1 LLYCSIII
9 LNKKFVLL
17 TRNMLRI
24 YWIASCFFLLSILGI
39 TFPVTANVSL
49 PAIFSDHMV
58 LQQNTE
64 VTIWGWGNPSEPIT
78 VTGSWDN
85 KEIKTKA
92 TNLAQWQVKLQTPA
106 TGGPYTLTIQG
117 YNKLIIEDILMGEV
131 WLCSGQSNMEWT
143 TRAGIEES
151 AAEIPKANFPAI
163 RFFTVPKKSA
173 NGPQLNLEGKW
184 IVCTPETMADFSA
197 VGYFFGREV
206 HQQLNRPVGLI
217 NSSWGGTSAEIWVN
231 AKAITEN
238 KALAEAA
245 AKVKEE
251 PYGPNKPGKAF
262 NAMIAPLIPFKIA
275 GALWYQG
282 ESNTSNP
289 QNYEQLLP
297 ALIQNWRSEW
307 GYAFPF
313 YFVQIAPYS
322 YGENQNG
329 VLLRDAQ
336 RKTLRVPNTGMVV
349 ISDVGNIKDIHPR
362 NKIPVGQRL
371 ANLALNKTYGKTDLV
386 PSGPLYRSMEVQG
399 NKIKLFF
406 DYADL
411 GLLVKGKELT
421 HFEIAGSDQKFVKAT
436 ARIIGKTVVVQAKEV
451 KKPVAV
457 RFAWDN
463 IAEPNLFNKA
473 ELPASSFRTD
483 NWPVK

>member
-1 LLYCSIII
+1 MLKLFSVAFSSLL
-9 LNKKFVLL
+9 LL
-17 TRNMLRI
+17 IT
-24 YWIASCFFLLSILGI
+24 GI
-39 TFPVTANVSL
+39 CLPATANVSL
-49 PAIFSDHMV
+49 PAVFSDHMV
-58 LQQNTE
+58 LQQNAE
-64 VTIWGWGNPSEPIT
+64 VTIWGWANPSEEVT
-78 VTGSWDN
+78 VTGSWDKN
-85 KEIKTKA
+85 AVKTKA
-92 TNLAQWQVKLQTPA
+92 NNLAQWQVKIKTPA
-106 TGGPYTLTIQG
+106 LGGPHTLTVQG
-117 YNKLIIEDILMGEV
+117 YNTIEIQDVLMGEV

-143 TRAGIEES
+143 TRAGVDNVQP
-151 AAEIPKANFPAI
+151 EIAKANYPSI
-163 RFFTVPKKSA
+163 RFFTVPRRSA
-173 NGPQLNLEGKW
+173 DGAQLDVDAKW
-184 IVCTPETMADFSA
+184 VVCTPETMPDFSA
-197 VGYFFGREV
+197 IGYFFGQKIHEN
-206 HQQLNRPVGLI
+206 LKAPVGLI
-217 NSSWGGTSAEIWVN
+217 NSSWGGTPAEIWVN
-231 AKAITEN
+231 AKMITEN

-245 AKVKEE
+245 IKLKEE

-336 RKTLRVPNTGMVV
+336 RKTLSVPNTGMVV

-371 ANLALNKTYGKTDLV
+371 ANLALNKTYGKKELV
-386 PSGPLYRSMEVQG
+386 PSGPLYRSMEVKG

-406 DYADL
+406 DYAEP
-411 GLLVKGKELT
+411 GLIAKGKELT

-436 ARIIGKTVVVQAKEV
+436 AKIDGKTVVVSAKEV
-451 KKPVAV
+451 KNPVAV
-457 RFAWDN
+457 RFAWDD

-473 ELPASSFRTD
+473 GLPASSFRTD
-483 NWPVK
+483 NWAVK